1 MVGGHRTLGVAARHR
16 GPQHDVQRRN
26 VADPHAT
33 TNMHVDVPCTR
44 DEGGR
49 GGRKEEND
57 DPMPTS
63 EREEDE
69 EEQGGVDVP
78 MEGPPDGDEDGD
90 DEEEEPTEDPNVA
103 KGGFTWRIPGFTVL
117 KERKMYSETFQV
129 GGYQWCERKRNE
141 EKRRRNETIRY
152 DTMERTNDPSS
163 RTREIA
169 ETHPR
174 DSNGCL
180 RMNDAFAFEAPRIQA
195 DIGNARD
202 ARSSAHGNDWNE
214 NGQARAPVPTRQQ
227 LRVPL
232 PVSGRGQCG

>member
-1 MVGGHRTLGVAARHR
+1 MLSHHHHGGKEAVEVGHRPLGVAASHR
-16 GPQHDVQRRN
+16 APQHHVRRWN
-26 VADPHAT
+26 VGDPHAT

-44 DEGGR
+44 EEEER

-69 EEQGGVDVP
+69 EEQGGLDVP
-78 MEGPPDGDEDGD
+78 MEGPPDGDEGVD
-90 DEEEEPTEDPNVA
+90 EEEPTEDPNVA

-169 ETHPR
+169 ETLPR

-180 RMNDAFAFEAPRIQA
+180 RMNDAFAFETPRIEA
-195 DIGNARD
+195 YF
-202 ARSSAHGNDWNE
+202 
-214 NGQARAPVPTRQQ
+214 
-227 LRVPL
+227 
-232 PVSGRGQCG
+232 

>member
-1 MVGGHRTLGVAARHR
+1 MSDGCVYLSLVCSSMDSSCVCTRVLVPHSFCRLAFLPPLGGCWFRVPPHLCKLSHHHHHGGKVAELVGHRPLIVAARHR
-16 GPQHDVQRRN
+16 APQHHVRRWN

-44 DEGGR
+44 EEEER

-69 EEQGGVDVP
+69 EEHGGVDVP
-78 MEGPPDGDEDGD
+78 MEGPPDGDEDVD
-90 DEEEEPTEDPNVA
+90 EEEEEPTEDPNVA

-152 DTMERTNDPSS
+152 DGKDERSIGTNE
-163 RTREIA
+163 RNR
-169 ETHPR
+169 R
-174 DSNGCL
+174 DTS
-180 RMNDAFAFEAPRIQA
+180 
-195 DIGNARD
+195 
-202 ARSSAHGNDWNE
+202 
-214 NGQARAPVPTRQQ
+214 T
-227 LRVPL
+227 
-232 PVSGRGQCG
+232 